1 MGSRD
6 MTRMLVT
13 RPEPDAQTTVSKLA
27 ALDIEAVAAPLMVRR
42 TLPVSLPPPAGF
54 QAIVFTSANGI
65 RSLADRG
72 VIEQYLH
79 LPVFAVGDRTAREAE
94 AAGFQRVSSAAGALQ
109 DLVNAISLS
118 GVRGPLFHATGK
130 HQSGDLAQALA
141 PSGVMVVTAKL
152 YDMVAE
158 PSLPPEILT
167 ALGDDIGAV
176 LLYSRRTAEIFV
188 ELTRGLAPERRRRL
202 GLLCLAE
209 QVAEP
214 LLEARYS
221 RINLADR
228 PDEDAMMALALAFA
242 REQTGP

>member
-1 MGSRD
+1 
-6 MTRMLVT
+6 MTRMLVP

-27 ALDIEAVAAPLMVRR
+27 ALDIEAVAAPLMVRQ

-72 VIEQYLH
+72 AIDQYLH
-79 LPVFAVGDRTAREAE
+79 LPVFAVGDRTARDAE
-94 AAGFQRVSSAAGALQ
+94 AAGVHRVSSAAGALQ
-109 DLVNAISLS
+109 DPVNASSLS
-118 GVRGPLFHATGK
+118 GGRGPLFHVTGK

-141 PSGVMVVTAKL
+141 SSGVMVVTAKL

-158 PSLPPEILT
+158 PSLPPDILA

-188 ELTRGLAPERRRRL
+188 QVTRDLAPER
-202 GLLCLAE
+202 
-209 QVAEP
+209 
-214 LLEARYS
+214 
-221 RINLADR
+221 
-228 PDEDAMMALALAFA
+228 
-242 REQTGP
+242 